1 MASKTGINHNDSKLT
16 KSQVL
21 EIRATLSTQSNRHY
35 ALKYGVSDS
44 AISLIRSGKTWK
56 NV

>member
-1 MASKTGINHNDSKLT
+1 MASKTGINHHDSKLT

-21 EIRATLSTQSNRHY
+21 DIRSTLSTQSNRHY

>member
-56 NV
+56 NI

>member
-1 MASKTGINHNDSKLT
+1 MASKTGINQHDSKLT

-56 NV
+56 NI